1 MKETVT
7 NLPNEVWKKTQYI
20 GRYDAPIYVSNLG
33 RVKLK
38 YGDNET
44 LYEPKTSKNKTN
56 MYYHDVRVQ
65 NQDRNYYRLSR
76 IIYQTFVDSDFDPSY
91 KKDRRVIDHINGDTT
106 DDRVSNLRICKNNGE
121 NIKLAI
127 LNGKTVG
134 KAKKKCYAYNVET
147 KEFREYDSTKELVR
161 DIWNSDNCGY
171 FYRYSKDKLVNG
183 EGWSCGYD
191 KEDLKTRKKTLTI
204 RAREGLKYSN
214 YNPFSIPVY
223 CKENGKVYQSANEAS
238 RDTGIGVASILKQV
252 KGETKHNN
260 TGYTFVKWEK

>member
-1 MKETVT
+1 MYY
-7 NLPNEVWKKTQYI
+7 NE
-20 GRYDAPIYVSNLG
+20 A
-33 RVKLK
+33 RVK
-38 YGDNET
+38 YQET
-44 LYEPKTSKNKTN
+44 E
-56 MYYHDVRVQ
+56 
-65 NQDRNYYRLSR
+65 YYRLSR
-76 IIYQTFVDSDFDPSY
+76 IIYQTFVDSDFNPNY
-91 KKDRRVIDHINGDTT
+91 KKDRRVIDHINGDTM
-106 DDRVSNLRICKNNGE
+106 DDSLSNLRICKNNGE

-127 LNGKTVG
+127 LNGKTIG
-134 KAKKKCYAYNVET
+134 RAKRKCYAYNVET

-161 DIWNSDNCGY
+161 DIWKSDNCGY

-204 RAREGLKYSN
+204 KAREGLKYSN

>member
-38 YGDNET
+38 YGDSEM
-44 LYEPKTSKNKTN
+44 LYKPIKNKNKTN
-56 MYYHDVRVQ
+56 MYYNEVRVKYQ
-65 NQDRNYYRLSR
+65 ETEYYRLSR
-76 IIYQTFVDSDFDPSY
+76 IIYQTFVDSDFNPNY
-91 KKDRRVIDHINGDTT
+91 KKDRRVIDHINGDTM
-106 DDRVSNLRICKNNGE
+106 DDSLSNLRICKNNGE

-161 DIWNSDNCGY
+161 DIWKSDNCGY

-204 RAREGLKYSN
+204 KAREGLKYSN

-252 KGETKHNN
+252 KGETTHSN

>member
-7 NLPNEVWKKTQYI
+7 NLPNEVWKKTKYV
-20 GRYDAPIYVSNLG
+20 GSFDLPIYVSNLG

-38 YGDNET
+38 YGDREM
-44 LYEPKTSKNKTN
+44 LYRPIKNKNKTN
-56 MYYHDVRVQ
+56 MYYNEVRIKYQ
-65 NQDRNYYRLSR
+65 ETEYYRLSR
-76 IIYQTFVDSDFDPSY
+76 IIYQTFVDSDFNPNY

-161 DIWNSDNCGY
+161 DIWKSDNCGY

-183 EGWSCGYD
+183 EGWACGYD

-204 RAREGLKYSN
+204 KAREGLKYSN

-252 KGETKHNN
+252 KGETTHSN

>member
-7 NLPNEVWKKTQYI
+7 TLPNEVWKKTQYI

-38 YGDNET
+38 YGDREM
-44 LYEPKTSKNKTN
+44 LYKPIKNKNKTN
-56 MYYHDVRVQ
+56 MYYNEVRVK
-65 NQDRNYYRLSR
+65 NQETEYYRLSR
-76 IIYQTFVDSDFDPSY
+76 IIYQTFVDSDFNPNY
-91 KKDRRVIDHINGDTT
+91 KKDRRVIDHINGDTS
-106 DDRVSNLRICKNNGE
+106 DDSLSNLRICKNNGE

-127 LNGKTVG
+127 LSGKVVG
-134 KAKKKCYAYNVET
+134 RAKRKCYAYNVET
-147 KEFREYDSTKELVR
+147 KEFREYDRKKERVKDR
-161 DIWNSDNCGY
+161 VGSDNCGY

-183 EGWSCGYD
+183 EGWACGYD
-191 KEDLKTRKKTLTI
+191 KEDLKTRKKTLNI
-204 RAREGLKYSN
+204 KAREGFKYSN

-223 CKENGKVYQSANEAS
+223 CKENGKVYQSASEAA
-238 RDTGIGVASILKQV
+238 RDVGISAESILKQV

>member
-38 YGDNET
+38 YGDREI
-44 LYEPKTSKNKTN
+44 LYRPIKNKNKTN
-56 MYYHDVRVQ
+56 MYYNEVRVKYQ
-65 NQDRNYYRLSR
+65 ETEYYRLSR
-76 IIYQTFVDSDFDPSY
+76 IIYQTFVDSDFNPNY
-91 KKDRRVIDHINGDTT
+91 KKDRRVIDHINGDTS
-106 DDRVSNLRICKNNGE
+106 DDSLSNLRICKNNGE

-127 LNGKTVG
+127 LSGKVVG
-134 KAKKKCYAYNVET
+134 RAKRKCYAYNVET
-147 KEFREYDSTKELVR
+147 KEFREYDSNKELVK

-204 RAREGLKYSN
+204 KAREGLKYSN

>member
-38 YGDNET
+38 YGDRET
-44 LYEPKTSKNKTN
+44 LYKPIKNKNKTN
-56 MYYHDVRVQ
+56 MYYNEVRVKYQ
-65 NQDRNYYRLSR
+65 ETEYYRLSR
-76 IIYQTFVDSDFDPSY
+76 IIYQTFVDSDFNPNY
-91 KKDRRVIDHINGDTT
+91 KKDRRVIDHINGDTM
-106 DDRVSNLRICKNNGE
+106 DDSLSNLRICKNNGE

-204 RAREGLKYSN
+204 KAREGLKYSN

-252 KGETKHNN
+252 KGETTHSN